1 MKKYKFE
8 RREDKLNNRR
18 RQSNAVKVDIP
29 NLSKKDIIIVT
40 GYVNNDQ
47 EETFSI
53 KLSGKGLIG
62 GPKEFDKVKN
72 MCKEKL
78 ETRVVKILEVEAG

>member
-40 GYVNNDQ
+40 VEVDGDTKNP
-47 EETFSI
+47 I
-53 KLSGKGLIG
+53 KVRLSGKGLVG
-62 GPKEFDKVKN
+62 HRKEFETGLERQKDHRN
-72 MCKEKL
+72 EK
-78 ETRVVKILEVEAG
+78 